1 MASISAVI
9 CCYNSSAVIKET
21 LEYLKAQV
29 FGHEQWE
36 VIVVDNNSTDN
47 TAEIA
52 HEAWSHNPPVNIDFK
67 VVFEPNPGLANARLK
82 GVSEAKFPVISFIDD
97 DNHVPENWIEYQ
109 SKVFENSEIGIL
121 GCTAVGKFENNPP
134 EWYEEHKHSFATG
147 RLYEGDFI
155 EITDLGGVYGA
166 GMCMQ
171 KEIFTKL
178 AEKGWSPLLSG
189 RKGNSQSGG
198 EDTELCLAAR
208 LLGYKLFYTNKIEI
222 GHLILDSRITWE
234 RLKKMTHGFGAA
246 DVFTLV
252 YDIVYQESKG
262 RTAAIQSLRKKWW
275 FNYLG
280 KRINLALK
288 RGVMKDKR
296 QQELYDIRMLAF
308 CETISL
314 EKKRFEES
322 FSHLESIFGIN

>member
-21 LEYLKAQV
+21 LEHLKSQV
-29 FGHEQWE
+29 FTHEKWE
-36 VIVVDNNSTDN
+36 VIVVDNNSDDG
-47 TAEIA
+47 TAEVA
-52 HEAWSHNPPVNIDFK
+52 RETWSQNPPENVDFK
-67 VVFEPNPGLANARLK
+67 VVFEPNPGLATARLK
-82 GVSEAKFPVISFIDD
+82 GVSEAKHPIISFIDD
-97 DNHVPENWIEYQ
+97 DNHVPQNWISYQ
-109 SKVFENSEIGIL
+109 SKVFENKEIGIL
-121 GCTAVGKFENNPP
+121 GCTAVGKFDTTPP
-134 EWYEEHKHSFATG
+134 DWYEEHKHSFATG

-208 LLGYKLFYTNKIEI
+208 LLGYKLFYTNEIEI
-222 GHLILDSRITWE
+222 GHRILDSRLTWE
-234 RLKKMTHGFGAA
+234 RLKKMTYGFGAA

-262 RTAAIQSLRKKWW
+262 ISSFITSLRKKWW

-288 RGVMKDKR
+288 RGVIKDKK
-296 QQELYDIRMLAF
+296 QQQLYDIRMLAF
-308 CETISL
+308 CENISQ

-322 FSHLESIFGIN
+322 FSYLQRIFGIK